1 MSELVIGALISGIIG
16 IITVLAE
23 QGIIHVIEK
32 RKIQKRKI
40 EFFQELYEYMFGN
53 ACEESYILLGLLSD
67 EQKEWIRQMGAKLRY
82 NEKKDTF
89 SVFGYH
95 TNHDRGYH
103 CKDFNDYEEQT
114 YRDME
119 KKFRNDALFKF
130 VRTLEI
136 VHNIKVSD
144 KNVQY
149 FFGEYYKKI
158 EIEKD
163 PRFNLKDRRWC

>member
-1 MSELVIGALISGIIG
+1 MSELIIGALISGIIG

-40 EFFQELYEYMFGN
+40 EFFQELYEMMFGN
-53 ACEESYILLGLLSD
+53 ACEESYIMLGLLSD
-67 EQKEWIRQMGAKLRY
+67 KQKEWIRQMGAKVRY
-82 NEKKDTF
+82 SEKKDTF

-95 TNHDRGYH
+95 TNHDIGYH
-103 CKDFNDYEEQT
+103 CKNLVEYEEQT

-119 KKFRNDALFKF
+119 KKFRNDALYKF

-136 VHNIKVSD
+136 VHDIKVSD
-144 KNVQY
+144 KNNQF
-149 FFGEYYKKI
+149 FFGDYYEKLK
-158 EIEKD
+158 IEKD
-163 PRFNLKDRRWC
+163 LHFNIKDRRWC